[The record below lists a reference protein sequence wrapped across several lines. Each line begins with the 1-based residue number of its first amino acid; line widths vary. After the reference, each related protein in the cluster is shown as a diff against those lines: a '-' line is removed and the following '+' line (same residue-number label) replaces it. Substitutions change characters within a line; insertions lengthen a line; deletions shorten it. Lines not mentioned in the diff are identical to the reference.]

1 MRRRSALVLAGLL
14 IGLVACGG
22 APDTGD
28 FKSEA
33 EKFIESDEFAENA
46 DVGMVVTDV
55 ECVEPAS
62 TAISTTFTCT
72 GTGPDGA
79 PLTLD
84 AEITGERTI
93 SVGLPSAPGPA
104 PTDTTGTDATTIPS

>member
-1 MRRRSALVLAGLL
+1 MRRRSALVLACLA

-22 APDTGD
+22 EPTTGD

-33 EKFIESDEFAENA
+33 EKFIESDEFAENP

-55 ECVEPAS
+55 ECIEPTS
-62 TAISTTFTCT
+62 TDINTEFTCT

-79 PLTLD
+79 PVTLD
-84 AEITGERTI
+84 AAITGERTI
-93 SVGLPSAPGPA
+93 AVGLPAAPGPA
-104 PTDTTGTDATTIPS
+104 SSVAPATGATTVPS

>member
-1 MRRRSALVLAGLL
+1 MRRRSALVLAGLV
-14 IGLVACGG
+14 IGLAACGG
-22 APDTGD
+22 EPTTGD

-33 EKFIESDEFAENA
+33 EKFIESDEFAENP

-55 ECVEPAS
+55 ECIEPTS
-62 TAISTTFTCT
+62 TDINTEFTCT

-79 PLTLD
+79 PVTLD
-84 AEITGERTI
+84 AAITGERTI

-104 PTDTTGTDATTIPS
+104 PTDTSDTGATTIPS

>member
-1 MRRRSALVLAGLL
+1 MRRSALVLAALVLGLA
-14 IGLVACGG
+14 ACGG
-22 APDTGD
+22 DPSTGD

-33 EKFIESDEFAENA
+33 EKFIESDEFAQNP

-55 ECVEPAS
+55 NCTEPTS
-62 TAISTTFTCT
+62 TDINTEFTCT

-79 PLTLD
+79 PVTLD
-84 AEITGERTI
+84 AAITGARTI

-104 PTDTTGTDATTIPS
+104 AGAAPTTVATTVPS